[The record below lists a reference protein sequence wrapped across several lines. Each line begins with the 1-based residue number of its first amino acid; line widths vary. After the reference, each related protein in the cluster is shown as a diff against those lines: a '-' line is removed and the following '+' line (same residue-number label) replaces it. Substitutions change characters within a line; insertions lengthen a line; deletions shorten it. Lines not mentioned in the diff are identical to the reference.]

1 MTTDDVV
8 RRLAA
13 IVVADAAGY
22 THLVGTDELGSHNQF
37 KKDYEELFGP
47 AIAKYRGRL
56 IKKTGD
62 GFLAEFSSVVDAVEC
77 AVHIQSEKA
86 RLKELEPDDNL
97 LDYRIG
103 INVGEI
109 IVEADDIY
117 GDDVNIAF
125 RIEQLAQPGSVC
137 VTASAFQSIRN
148 RMDLKFES
156 LGEHRIKNIAEPVGV
171 YRITHDKAKP
181 GSTGLGRSRMA
192 LTLPSKPSIAVIPFI
207 NMSGESER
215 GYFSDGITEDLITEL
230 SRFKSLFVIARNSS
244 FVFQDKPVNV
254 QQIGRDLGV
263 QYVMEGS
270 VRRAAERVRI
280 TVQLVDART
289 GTHLW
294 AERYDRKIEDIFAVQ
309 DEVTRTIVS
318 TLVGRVESD
327 VLQRAKRKPT
337 AVMAAYD
344 YLLQGLEHS
353 NRLTKEDNA
362 KAATLFEKAI
372 DLDPQYALAH
382 ACLASTYMYDWFW
395 EVSLEPLDG
404 RAFEVAKKA
413 IELDEEESRCHMI
426 LGRVQLYCRNFGQAI
441 YHHERGVSL
450 NPNDADSAAHMGL
463 ILTFTGKP
471 EEGIKWLE
479 QAMRLNPYHPDWYC
493 EDLGQSLYAA
503 RRYQE
508 AAQVLERVTAP
519 PFWVSIWLAACY
531 ARLGQERDAKVLVQ
545 EVLEFRPDVDWERY
559 GRKEP
564 FQHEADMT
572 HWLEGMRLAGLPV

>member
-1 MTTDDVV
+1 MTTHDVV

-13 IVVADAAGY
+13 IFVADAAGY

-37 KKDYEELFGP
+37 KKDYGELFGP
-47 AIAKYRGRL
+47 AIGQFRGRL

-77 AVHIQSEKA
+77 AVHIQAEKA
-86 RLKELEPDDNL
+86 RQKGLKPEDKR

-125 RIEQLAQPGSVC
+125 RIEQLVEPGSIC
-137 VTASAFQSIRN
+137 VTSAAFQSVRN
-148 RMDLKFES
+148 RMDINFEN
-156 LGEHRIKNIAEPVGV
+156 LGEHRIKNIVDPVGV
-171 YRITHDKAKP
+171 YRINQDKAKHSP
-181 GSTGLGRSRMA
+181 AIPERGRVA
-192 LTLPSKPSIAVIPFI
+192 LSLPAKPSIAVMPFI

-263 QYVMEGS
+263 QYIMEGS
-270 VRRAAERVRI
+270 VRRAADRVRI

-294 AERYDRKIEDIFAVQ
+294 AERYDRNIEDIFAVQ
-309 DEVTRTIVS
+309 DEVTRTIVA

-337 AVMAAYD
+337 EVMAAYD
-344 YLLQGLEHS
+344 FLLQGLEHG
-353 NRLTKEDNA
+353 NRLTKDDNA
-362 KAATLFEKAI
+362 EAAKLFAKAI
-372 DLDPQYALAH
+372 ELDPRYALAH

-395 EVSLEPLDG
+395 EVSLDPLDE
-404 RAFEVAKKA
+404 RAYETAKQA
-413 IELDEEESRCHMI
+413 IELDEEESHCHMI
-426 LGRVQLYCRNFGQAI
+426 FGRVQLYRRNFGQAI

-471 EEGIKWLE
+471 VEGITWLE

-493 EDLGQSLYAA
+493 EDLGQALYAA
-503 RRYQE
+503 GRYQD

-531 ARLGQERDAKVLVQ
+531 ARLDRCREAKALIGN
-545 EVLEFRPDVDWERY
+545 VLEFGPEVDWERY